1 MKELNNAIFVVRV
14 PDFHDNGSVVTPK
27 MLETLGI
34 SLEIQGDSVS
44 LSGDL
49 SKAYISLRGE
59 VLAGSPIVTSPLVS
73 IEGNVAITYSGSH
86 YKIESINNNYRSLC
100 NFEKNGGE
108 ILFDWI
114 LGETAGKIYISSQ
127 CFDGKKFTYID
138 KIINEENCFNHE
150 DKHIITLDGKE
161 YFIIWD
167 ALNFCMKFHCNCAP
181 EITEKDFG
189 KSFLSDAF
197 PKELRK
203 FAQLVERN
211 PLNRNYYDPYIQSHP
226 LNVAFKHL
234 N

>member
-14 PDFHDNGSVVTPK
+14 PNFKDNGSVVTPK

-34 SLEIQGDSVS
+34 SLEIKGDSVS

-59 VLAGSPIVTSPLVS
+59 ALADSPIVTSPLVS
-73 IEGNVAITYSGSH
+73 IEGNVATTYSGSH
-86 YKIESINNNYRSLC
+86 YKIESISNNYRSLC
-100 NFEKNGGE
+100 NFEKRGGK

-114 LGETAGKIYISSQ
+114 LGRTAGEIYISAQ
-127 CFDGKKFTYID
+127 CFDGTKFTYID
-138 KIINEENCFNHE
+138 KVIDQKSCFNH
-150 DKHIITLDGKE
+150 DDNHIITLEGKE

-167 ALNFCMKFHCNCAP
+167 ALNFCMRFLCNCAP
-181 EITEKDFG
+181 EITEEAFG
-189 KSFLSDAF
+189 KSFLVNAF

-203 FAQLVERN
+203 FAQFEERT
-211 PLNRNYYDPYIQSHP
+211 PLNRNYYDPSTQCHP